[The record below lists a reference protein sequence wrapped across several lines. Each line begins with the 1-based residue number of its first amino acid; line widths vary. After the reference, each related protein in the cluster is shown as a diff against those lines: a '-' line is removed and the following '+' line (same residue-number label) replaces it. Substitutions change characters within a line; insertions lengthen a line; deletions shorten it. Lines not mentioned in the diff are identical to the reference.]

1 MSKFWVFSDPYCFVG
16 FFTQIFYI
24 LTPIAFVI
32 QLKGNVLKHE
42 RVSIIGLL
50 SLYCNAFIYFWTSI
64 YKRTDSDVD
73 PLDFANLG
81 GFYLGLVYLL
91 FYLYYVHLKKN
102 FRMGMIYICIL
113 IVSSI
118 GVWLIIFFT
127 VEENNVPDKIFK
139 WLGVIFNVTEYLP
152 LGFDIVYI
160 IKHKTSEKYTLFGA
174 FFGFLN
180 CVAWLA
186 WAIYAVVVNHN
197 KLEHSIAAN
206 CFGICLTVGQV
217 VLFFVFRR
225 GDSEETG
232 NIEDKTNDIVEGGI
246 DVDNTKEE
254 TKDPELFQDY
264 L

>member
-1 MSKFWVFSDPYCFVG
+1 MFWFFDDAFCFVG
-16 FFTQIFYI
+16 FLTQIFYI
-24 LTPIAFVI
+24 LTPIALMI
-32 QLKGNVLKHE
+32 QLKNNVLKPE
-42 RVSIIGLL
+42 RVSIFGL
-50 SLYCNAFIYFWTSI
+50 SCLYGNAFIYFWTSA
-64 YKRTDSDVD
+64 YKAPSGQDIN
-73 PLDFANLG
+73 PLDFCNLA
-81 GFYLGLVYLL
+81 GFYLGFIYL
-91 FYLYYVHLKKN
+91 
-102 FRMGMIYICIL
+102 MIYIYFIHFKFKKLYGIL
-113 IVSSI
+113 LASGLVIISLVF
-118 GVWLIIFFT
+118 WLIIKFT
-127 VEENNVPDKIFK
+127 VKRDNVADKTFNWI
-139 WLGVIFNVTEYLP
+139 GVVLNVCEYFP
-152 LGFDIVYI
+152 LGFSI
-160 IKHKTSEKYTLFGA
+160 IYLLKNKISEKYTLFGA

-254 TKDPELFQDY
+254 TKDPEYIQDY
-264 L
+264 M